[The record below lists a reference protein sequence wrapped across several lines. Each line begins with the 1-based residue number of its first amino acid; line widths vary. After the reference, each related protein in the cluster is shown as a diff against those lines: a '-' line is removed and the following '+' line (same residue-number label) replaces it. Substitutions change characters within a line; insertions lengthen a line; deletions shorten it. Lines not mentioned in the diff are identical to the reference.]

1 MEHNK
6 TKWRFLKELKIMAVS
21 CTKVKE
27 STATKKALK
36 IFNEFEELIHD
47 SYYHRNYYKEKYHIE
62 NKKFET
68 LKNGKINYSNG
79 SILLSEICQV
89 EVNNIGVIIF
99 TKSGREINLSLDFS
113 YLKDII

>member
-1 MEHNK
+1 MEDNK
-6 TKWRFLKELKIMAVS
+6 TKWKFLKELKIMAVS

-36 IFNEFEELIHD
+36 IFNEYEELIHD
-47 SYYHRNYYKEKYHIE
+47 SYYDKNYYKEKYRIE

-89 EVNNIGVIIF
+89 EVNSIDVVIF
-99 TKSGREINLSLDFS
+99 TKANREIKLHLDFS